1 MKLIKK
7 VSQMFLLIITN
18 LCFSQNNAN
27 NILSSVW
34 ELDKSLLYK
43 EMGAQRFILSD
54 KNQVYYIDFYSNG
67 NDFESQIHKNKYFF
81 LSDSIFNVLSV
92 KELNDK
98 ELASFF
104 NEKKHKTLLLEN
116 SVLDFS
122 KEDRMLYLVY
132 LSMENENYTDAH
144 LYSYQFY
151 NKNTFNQY
159 GYGWTPGQPQIGYV
173 YNLAKNV
180 PREVMFEIQKINP
193 DRYKTL
199 KIKQS
204 KIFND
209 KKIVTKMYL
218 LKGDIVEIIEEKG
231 EWLKIR
237 YYGKRMVEG
246 WIKKS
251 DVNNP

>member
-1 MKLIKK
+1 MRI
-7 VSQMFLLIITN
+7 
-18 LCFSQNNAN
+18 
-27 NILSSVW
+27 
-34 ELDKSLLYK
+34 
-43 EMGAQRFILSD
+43 
-54 KNQVYYIDFYSNG
+54 
-67 NDFESQIHKNKYFF
+67 F
-81 LSDSIFNVLSV
+81 LSETSSGLP
-92 KELNDK
+92 KQL
-98 ELASFF
+98 
-104 NEKKHKTLLLEN
+104 
-116 SVLDFS
+116 
-122 KEDRMLYLVY
+122 
-132 LSMENENYTDAH
+132 
-144 LYSYQFY
+144 Q
-151 NKNTFNQY
+151 NTFNQY

-180 PREVMFEIQKINP
+180 PREVMLEIQKINP

-218 LKGDIVEIIEEKG
+218 LKGDIVEVVEEKD